1 MGSLGGK
8 TMEYILSVDN
18 LTKIYDDIEVVS
30 NASFKIE
37 KGSVCGLLGP
47 NGAGKTTLMKM
58 IMNLVKCDGGSVN
71 LDKNLNIRFL
81 QDVPEFYDFYTV
93 EEYLS
98 FVLDIVGYKD
108 DRESR
113 IDEVLDLLNLNEF
126 RYKKI
131 KKLSRGLKQKVGIA
145 SVIIDN
151 PDILLLDEPV
161 SALDPIG
168 RKEMFDMILSLK
180 GSTTIVFSSHV
191 LGDIERVCDH
201 IILISKGKIILDND
215 LKNVSA
221 SKKTLLVE
229 FKNQEDLLLIK
240 EKLNYGNNISDEIS
254 NGLEINSD
262 DIDECTKEVLKLL
275 VKNKIVI
282 NSLGVK
288 KDSLEE
294 IFLREVKNN
303 G

>member
-1 MGSLGGK
+1 
-8 TMEYILSVDN
+8 MEYILSVDN

>member
-1 MGSLGGK
+1 
-8 TMEYILSVDN
+8 MEYILSVDN
-18 LTKIYDDIEVVS
+18 LTKIYDGIEVVS

-71 LDKNLNIRFL
+71 LDKNLNVRFL

-93 EEYLS
+93 EEYLN
-98 FVLDIVGYKD
+98 FVLDIVFYKD
-108 DRESR
+108 DRENR
-113 IDEVLDLLNLNEF
+113 IDEVLHLLNLNEF
-126 RYKKI
+126 RDKRI

-145 SVIIDN
+145 SAIIDN

-180 GSTTIVFSSHV
+180 GSTTIIFSSHV

-201 IILISKGKIILDND
+201 ILLISKGKIILDND
-215 LKNVSA
+215 LKNVSS
-221 SKKTLLVE
+221 SKKTLLLE
-229 FKNQEDLLLIK
+229 FKNKEDLLLVK
-240 EKLNYGNNISDEIS
+240 EKLNYENNVSDEVN

-262 DIDECTKEVLKLL
+262 DIDECIKEVLKLL

-294 IFLREVKNN
+294 VFLREVSSHV
-303 G
+303 